1 MKLKKM
7 EKVQKVTLLLNII
20 AIVMGIFALFNIYT
34 SHMYILSLV
43 EKGFNPSTQVTEV
56 INYYLT
62 AVTPYVFYGICLAAL
77 SYIIKNNVCLVDA
90 KSTTKI
96 DSESLET
103 VSVDLE
109 KVSVESNEDDE
120 IEMFF
125 KGV

>member
-7 EKVQKVTLLLNII
+7 KKVQKVTLILNIV
-20 AIVMGIFALFNIYT
+20 AIVMGVFAIFNIYT

-90 KSTTKI
+90 NDTTKI
-96 DSESLET
+96 DKEC
-103 VSVDLE
+103 LE
-109 KVSVESNEDDE
+109 KVSVKSNEDDE
-120 IEMFF
+120 IEMIF
-125 KGV
+125 KDLEAK

>member
-1 MKLKKM
+1 MK
-7 EKVQKVTLLLNII
+7 KVQKVTLILNIV
-20 AIVMGIFALFNIYT
+20 AIVMGVFAIFNIYT

-90 KSTTKI
+90 NNTTKI
-96 DSESLET
+96 DREC
-103 VSVDLE
+103 LE

-120 IEMFF
+120 IEMLF
-125 KGV
+125 KDLEVK